1 MSVSEIVS
9 CAAEK
14 KVTYGVVFADLN
26 GLKKMNDVQGHSAGD
41 LLLKKEAILLQE
53 LFKGNDIYRAG
64 GDEFVV
70 IIPGCDR
77 QELEKKVDALR
88 EASQDPENVCLAV
101 GSSYCGL
108 QRDIRDAMREAD
120 EDMYE
125 RKSRYYSRYPER
137 KWR

>member
-1 MSVSEIVS
+1 MKD
-9 CAAEK
+9 ALTFARMNNY
-14 KVTYGVVFADLN
+14 TTGYFGVIHPEYKSWSYANLVKMEYLGFDGCETVHASS
-26 GLKKMNDVQGHSAGD
+26 LK
-41 LLLKKEAILLQE
+41 
-53 LFKGNDIYRAG
+53 
-64 GDEFVV
+64 
-70 IIPGCDR
+70 
-77 QELEKKVDALR
+77 ELEKKVDALR

-125 RKSRYYSRYPER
+125 RKSRYYSMYPER